1 MKEIEKLTAK
11 EEFLQAFEKNYQ
23 DEFLPADWDDS
34 KKKRVAF
41 HTTSNKVKTSMFT
54 SIPMSCTSS
63 KCPFAS
69 TCPLEKEKIAPIN
82 MPCPIELSI
91 VRNFMAD
98 YIDQLDVDPGNLVEL
113 SMIRDLVDQEVQ
125 YIRKTKLLSKESF
138 IQENIVGLDSDGD
151 PVLRKELH
159 LAVELEDRLHKRR
172 QQLFKQ
178 LLATR
183 EAKAKAGM
191 AQLDSA
197 QVVANLMTS
206 FKELQYQKDELLKE
220 RLGIVDIDDYIEI
233 DKE

>member
-1 MKEIEKLTAK
+1 MKEIEKLTPK
-11 EEFLQAFEKNYQ
+11 EEFLKSFENNYQ
-23 DEFLPADWDDS
+23 NDFLPPDWDES
-34 KKKRVAF
+34 KKNRVAF

-54 SIPMSCTSS
+54 SIPMSCTGP

-69 TCPLEKEKIAPIN
+69 SCPLEKENIAPVAL
-82 MPCPIELSI
+82 PCPIELSI

-98 YIDQLDVDPGNLVEL
+98 YIDQLDVDPNNLVEL

-138 IQENIVGLDSDGD
+138 IQENMVGFDSSGD
-151 PVLRKELH
+151 PVMRKELH

-206 FKELQYQKDELLKE
+206 FKELQYQKDELLKQ
-220 RLGIVDIDDYIEI
+220 RLGIVDVDEYIE
-233 DKE
+233 DPE